1 MNKVKFKVG
10 AGQSFQQAW
19 SAMQLDSE
27 ARRADKAEAA
37 TAEAKAAH
45 QSDLDRWGDYE
56 HKLRNELQAKIGAE
70 LNELNGIYEG
80 KLQQARAEAADA
92 EREKLAAYEAMA
104 ATRVLLES
112 ALAEWEGDDYITQG
126 PQQEVKRNLSD
137 AIARLV

>member
-37 TAEAKAAH
+37 TAEAQAH
-45 QSDLDRWGDYE
+45 AETYAGECGR
-56 HKLRNELQAKIGAE
+56 LRRQVDE
-70 LNELNGIYEG
+70 
-80 KLQQARAEAADA
+80 ARAEAADA